1 MLNNIVDVE
10 IDKKVFADLLGNHPE
25 LMIMD
30 IGTYDGKDSLE
41 FRQLFPQSKI
51 YAFEA
56 DPRSAKL
63 FKKIVSDDQNI
74 TLVQTALSNIDGK
87 IDWYASDSDTRRHY
101 DFQNDWS
108 ASNSIKKPDNHIS
121 VFDDVS
127 FTKTDQISSMRLD
140 TWMTQNEINNYIDVM
155 WVDVNGGELEFIEG
169 AIQTLVNRVKYLYIE
184 FNGVGDKTLYKDCP
198 TVENIKGHLKGFRE
212 LGIYNFKGNFG
223 NVLLKNEKLK

>member
-74 TLVQTALSNIDGK
+74 TLVQTALSNI
-87 IDWYASDSDTRRHY
+87 
-101 DFQNDWS
+101 
-108 ASNSIKKPDNHIS
+108 
-121 VFDDVS
+121 
-127 FTKTDQISSMRLD
+127 
-140 TWMTQNEINNYIDVM
+140 
-155 WVDVNGGELEFIEG
+155 
-169 AIQTLVNRVKYLYIE
+169 LV
-184 FNGVGDKTLYKDCP
+184 C
-198 TVENIKGHLKGFRE
+198 
-212 LGIYNFKGNFG
+212 
-223 NVLLKNEKLK
+223 